1 MSNIAA
7 EQVFLAGVIANPTKL
22 FDYLDYL
29 DDTDFQHS
37 ATKMTF
43 EALRSL
49 VLNKEATNIT
59 KSKLVAEAKAL
70 GHQNYLSATK
80 DGAWID
86 ELYREKVG
94 EQELTDLF
102 LEIKRQTLKGS
113 YRRAFEDTNNYLTT
127 TSDPLSIMIGKVEDA
142 IISQVNTLD
151 RGENA
156 PVLLTKGIFE
166 FIDALANDPGNLGID
181 LGFPIWQDRV
191 GQFRNG
197 SVTFV
202 VATAKAGKSQF
213 ALRAALNTARKGLPV
228 ILCDSE
234 LNKNDQQIRLVALMA
249 RVPFQYIETGFWK
262 MTPEQLK
269 FHGVTDEQQ
278 ISHIMECGRRIRDPE
293 LRERV
298 LALPITYQSISG
310 MDVSAVIPHLRRW
323 ILKDVK
329 PDRTTKN
336 AQCLVVYDYI
346 KLATVSELKANHNLA
361 EWQMHG
367 INVALLH
374 DTMKKYNIPCLAFG
388 QTNNEVD
395 EGIKCVAGGKRI
407 SENVTSVSY
416 LKRKTDDERAFDG
429 NGSHYLRVFVTRYGA
444 GTPTGHINFD
454 ADLSCGDFKEIGLS
468 TVNFNEERQKR
479 LDQFKKSRDVAS
491 KRKGA
496 DDEDD

>member
-1 MSNIAA
+1 MSNVAA
-7 EQVFLAGVIANPTKL
+7 EKIFLAGVIARPAKL

-29 DDTDFQHS
+29 TEEDFGHA

-43 EALRSL
+43 EAVRSL
-49 VLNKEATNIT
+49 VLNKEANSIT

-70 GHQNYLSATK
+70 GHQNYLSATR
-80 DGAWID
+80 DGQWID
-86 ELYREKVG
+86 EILKEKVE
-94 EQELTDLF
+94 EQELTEHF
-102 LEIKRQTLKGS
+102 LEIKRQTLKDN
-113 YRRAFEDTNNYLTT
+113 YVRAFEDTRNYLTT
-127 TSDPLSIMIGKVEDA
+127 TSDPLSVMIGKVEDA
-142 IISQVNTLD
+142 VISQVNTLD

-156 PVLLTKGIFE
+156 PVQLTKDIWA
-166 FIDALANDPGNLGID
+166 FIDGLASDPGHLGID
-181 LGFPIWQDRV
+181 LGYPLWQDRI

-213 ALRAALNTARKGLPV
+213 ALRAALNAARKGIPV
-228 ILCDSE
+228 WLGDSE
-234 LNKNDQQIRLVALMA
+234 LNRNDQMIRLVALMA
-249 RVPFQYIETGFWK
+249 RVPFQFIETGFWS
-262 MTPEQLK
+262 MTAEQLK
-269 FHGVTDEQQ
+269 ANGVTDEQQ
-278 ISHIMECGRRIRDPE
+278 ISHIMECGRRLRDPE

-298 LALPITYQSISG
+298 ERLPITYQSISS
-310 MDVSAVIPHLRRW
+310 MDVPAVIPHLRRW

-346 KLATVSELKANHNLA
+346 KLATITDLKANKNIA

-367 INVALLH
+367 INVAMLH
-374 DTMKKYNIPCLAFG
+374 DTMKRYNIPCLAFG

-407 SENVTSVSY
+407 SENVTSISY
-416 LKRKTDDERAFDG
+416 LKRKSDDERAFDG
-429 NGSHYLRVFVTRYGA
+429 NGSHYIRVFVTRYGA
-444 GTPTGHINFD
+444 GTTTGHINYD
-454 ADLSCGDFKEIGLS
+454 ADLSCGDFREIGIS

-479 LDQFKKSRDVAS
+479 LDEFKKGRDA
-491 KRKGA
+491 KKKDD

>member
-7 EQVFLAGVIANPTKL
+7 EKVFLAGVIANPTKL

-29 DDTDFQHS
+29 DENDFQHA

-43 EALRSL
+43 EAVRSL
-49 VLNKEATNIT
+49 ILNKEATSLT
-59 KSKLVAEAKAL
+59 KAKLVAEARAL

-80 DGAWID
+80 DGKWID
-86 ELYREKVG
+86 ELYEEKVE
-94 EQELTDLF
+94 EQELTELF
-102 LEIKRQTLKGS
+102 LEIKRQTLKEN
-113 YRRAFEDTNNYLTT
+113 YKRAFEETSNYLTT
-127 TSDPLSIMIGKVEDA
+127 TSDPLSVMIGRVEDS
-142 IISQVNTLD
+142 IISQVNSLD

-166 FIDALANDPGNLGID
+166 FIDDLANDPGNLGID
-181 LGFPIWQDRV
+181 LGYPVWQDRI

-197 SVTFV
+197 SVTLV

-234 LNKNDQQIRLVALMA
+234 LNKNDQQIRLVAMMA

-269 FHGVTDEQQ
+269 THGVTDEQQ
-278 ISHIMECGRRIRDPE
+278 ISHIMECGRRLRDPE
-293 LRERV
+293 LRQRV

-310 MDVSAVIPHLRRW
+310 MDVPAVIPHLRRW

-346 KLATVSELKANHNLA
+346 KLATITDLKANRNIA

-374 DTMKKYNIPCLAFG
+374 DTMKRYNIPCLAFG

-395 EGIKCVAGGKRI
+395 EGIQCVAGGKRI

-416 LKRKTDDERAFDG
+416 LKKKTDDERAFDG
-429 NGSHYLRVFVTRYGA
+429 NGSHLVRVFATRYGA
-444 GTPTGHINFD
+444 GTPIGHINFD

-479 LDQFKKSRDVAS
+479 LDEYKKGRDA
-491 KRKGA
+491 KRKND

>member
-7 EQVFLAGVIANPTKL
+7 EKVFLAGVIAKPMKL

-29 DDTDFQHS
+29 DETDFQHA

-49 VLNKEATNIT
+49 VLGKEATTIT
-59 KSKLVAEAKAL
+59 KAKLVAEAKAL

-80 DGAWID
+80 DGQWLD
-86 ELYREKVG
+86 ELYKEKV
-94 EQELTDLF
+94 EDQELTELF
-102 LEIKRQTLKGS
+102 LEIKRQTLKEN
-113 YRRAFEDTNNYLTT
+113 YKRTFEETSNYLTT
-127 TSDPLSIMIGKVEDA
+127 TADPLSVMIGKVEDA

-156 PVLLTKGIFE
+156 PVLLTKDIWT
-166 FIDALANDPGNLGID
+166 FIDDLANDPGNLGMD
-181 LGFPIWQDRV
+181 LGFPVWQDRV
-191 GQFRNG
+191 GQLRNG

-228 ILCDSE
+228 LLCDSE

-249 RVPFQYIETGFWK
+249 RVPFQFIETGFWK
-262 MTPEQLK
+262 MSAEQLK
-269 FHGVTDEQQ
+269 SHGVTDEQQ
-278 ISHIMECGRRIRDPE
+278 ISHIMECGRRLRDPE

-310 MDVSAVIPHLRRW
+310 MDVPAVVPHLRRW

-346 KLATVSELKANHNLA
+346 KLAMAIDNRTTP
-361 EWQMHG
+361 EWQVHG
-367 INVALLH
+367 LNVGLLH
-374 DTMKKYNIPCLAFG
+374 ETMKRYNIPCLAFG
-388 QTNNEVD
+388 QTNNEID
-395 EGIKCVAGGKRI
+395 DGIKCVAGGKRI

-429 NGSHYLRVFVTRYGA
+429 NGSHYLRVFATRYGA
-444 GTPTGHINFD
+444 GTPVGHINFD
-454 ADLSCGDFKEIGLS
+454 ADLSCGDFKEIGIS

-479 LDQFKKSRDVAS
+479 LDEYKKGRDA
-491 KRKGA
+491 KKKDD